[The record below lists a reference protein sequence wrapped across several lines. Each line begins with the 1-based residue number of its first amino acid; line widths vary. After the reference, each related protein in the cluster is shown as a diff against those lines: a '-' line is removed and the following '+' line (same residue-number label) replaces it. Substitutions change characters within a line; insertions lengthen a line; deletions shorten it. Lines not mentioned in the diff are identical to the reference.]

1 MGGECSH
8 HSIRHCFIINLPIS
22 NRLLFVVIVTQGK
35 GTNDDV
41 ILSCCLHY
49 CEENFVNRLATGMG
63 AKPFFGNIWLQK
75 FCGSN
80 QTDDFWMV
88 IKLELIY
95 LINFKLMEYE
105 IVIGRLLFVFPFNLY

>member
-1 MGGECSH
+1 MPDENMMRVWESNTDPIGGRRVLSPFN
-8 HSIRHCFIINLPIS
+8 SPLFCFKLPVS

-63 AKPFFGNIWLQK
+63 AKRSLEIFGWKTFVGISRRTIFGWL
-75 FCGSN
+75 SSWN
-80 QTDDFWMV
+80 
-88 IKLELIY
+88 
-95 LINFKLMEYE
+95 
-105 IVIGRLLFVFPFNLY
+105 